1 MRGGGAQVAV
11 MNMLYLLASVA
22 QLLALRVLVVI
33 LSLWVLEDLCYKIS
47 VTRVREYGRCG
58 CPWSRPWSAKTACCD
73 HATSAPHQV
82 AISHLAGRLPHNRV
96 AISHFACRNIIKPF
110 CIHFEVAISQWAC
123 RTIAFAKT
131 GSEQTSVGAFRV
143 HLTLCT
149 LSRGGGRSALASS
162 HDVSRKRYAK
172 IFRNAQTASKYD
184 TPSHYTMI
192 TGAIISNCY
201 WS

>member
-1 MRGGGAQVAV
+1 MLAMNVDNANESRARGHALERP
-11 MNMLYLLASVA
+11 LYCSKLAALGSPFIILGKQAPYDSQASVA

-58 CPWSRPWSAKTACCD
+58 CPWSAKTACCD
-73 HATSAPHQV
+73 HATSVPHQV
-82 AISHLAGRLPHNRV
+82 AISHFAGRLPHNRV
-96 AISHFACRNIIKPF
+96 AISHFAGRLPHKRVAISHFACRNKPF

-123 RTIAFAKT
+123 RTTPFAKT

-149 LSRGGGRSALASS
+149 LSRGGGRSALA
-162 HDVSRKRYAK
+162 
-172 IFRNAQTASKYD
+172 
-184 TPSHYTMI
+184 
-192 TGAIISNCY
+192 
-201 WS
+201 